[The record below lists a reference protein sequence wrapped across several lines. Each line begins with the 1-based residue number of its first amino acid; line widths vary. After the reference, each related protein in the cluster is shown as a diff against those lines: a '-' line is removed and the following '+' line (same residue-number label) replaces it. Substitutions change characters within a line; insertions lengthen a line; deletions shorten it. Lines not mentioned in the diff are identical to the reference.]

1 MVDVFT
7 IHHSFAPLL
16 LSGLALL
23 IIGPLVPGMIW
34 PARRRS
40 RAVARIGR
48 KVPPPAGRHLDTQP
62 IPITPVTAMEG
73 IPLRGLLVPAPGTR
87 IMSAEFDELV
97 AGKSPFVPLEPST
110 GPVYLQMSGRGRRRR
125 VA

>member
-1 MVDVFT
+1 VVDVFT
-7 IHHSFAPLL
+7 ISPSFAPLL
-16 LSGLALL
+16 LTGLVLL

-62 IPITPVTAMEG
+62 IPITPATAIEG
-73 IPLRGLLVPAPGTR
+73 IPLRGLLVPAPGTVLLET
-87 IMSAEFDELV
+87 SFDELL
-97 AGKSPFVPLEPST
+97 GKGPFVPLAPST
-110 GPVYLQMSGRGRRRR
+110 GPVYLQMVGRGRRR